1 MDFLLHDVRF
11 ALRSVRSNPGFS
23 IVAAL
28 TLALGIGATTA
39 IFSVVNTVLLYPL
52 PYPEPDELIRVWS
65 SNQEGGIERDM
76 MSAPDMR
83 DFIEASPVIEDL
95 AGYAEYDLTM
105 VDDEGNAVKVLG
117 HGVTPNYFDVLGVS
131 TVLGRTF
138 TPEDGT
144 ANGEGV
150 VVIGHALW
158 QNRLSGDPDIIGKS
172 VTMEG
177 GPITVIGVAPPGF
190 DFPGSSLV
198 WLAISVDNE
207 MFARGVRIFDVFG
220 RMRPGS
226 TVESARGEMRVV
238 ADRLQQEYPG
248 SNRGYGVT
256 ATSLQD
262 AVVGN
267 LRPAILI
274 LFGAAGVLLLIACAN
289 VANLLL
295 ARATARSR
303 EIALRAALGAGRWRI
318 TRQLLTESVVL
329 ASVGAI
335 VGLGLAYWLIRSLT
349 VFGPAELGGFGELS
363 VNPQVLLFAL
373 ATTVLT
379 GFLFGLAP
387 AVRLGRTDLQDSL
400 HDGGRGSTS
409 GASRGHLRTSLV
421 VSELALAVVLVVGSG
436 LLVRSFSKLSGTD
449 PGFNPDGMLTF
460 DLGLTFAHY
469 PDFEG
474 IADFY
479 SRLLRE
485 LKALP
490 GVESVAATSTLPL
503 SLQLDYQVKVVLDG
517 RPTPEVG
524 QEPQVYSRQVA
535 SGFFRNMGIPLIRG
549 RGFEVRDSRDG
560 PAVAIINE
568 AARQRYFRDEDP
580 IGKTISGVGGEYGP
594 LGRVSND
601 RVEIVGIVGDVKYSS
616 LAQASSPSLYFPLD
630 QAPFRRMTMTL
641 RTRGDPLNLVQD
653 VRTKVSSLDP
663 NLALGQ
669 TSPLDRIV
677 AVSVARERFSMLLL
691 TAFGVVALL
700 LASIGVYGV
709 ISYGVAQRTGE
720 MGIRLALGARP
731 DDVRSL
737 VMRHG
742 MLVAILG
749 VGGGLV
755 GAWALSQVM
764 ASQLYELSST
774 DPWTFGAAAL
784 LLSVTALLAT
794 YIPALR
800 ASRVDPIVAL
810 RPE

>member
-1 MDFLLHDVRF
+1 MDFLVHDIRF

-23 IVAAL
+23 IVAVL

-39 IFSVVNTVLLYPL
+39 IFSVVNTVLLRPL
-52 PYPEPDELIRVWS
+52 PYAEPDQLIRVWS
-65 SNQEGGIERDM
+65 SNREGGVERDM
-76 MSAPDMR
+76 VSAPDLR
-83 DFIEASPVIEDL
+83 DFVDASQAIEDMVS
-95 AGYAEYDLTM
+95 YIEYDTTM
-105 VDDEGNAVKVLG
+105 VDDEGNATKVLG
-117 HGVTPNYFDVLGVS
+117 HGVTTNFFDVLGIS
-131 TVLGRTF
+131 PVLGRAF
-138 TPEDGT
+138 AP
-144 ANGEGV
+144 GEGTPNDNAV
-150 VVIGHALW
+150 VVMGHALW
-158 QNRLSGDPDIIGKS
+158 QSRFNSDPNILGKT
-172 VTMEG
+172 VTLEG

-190 DFPGSSLV
+190 DFPGSSLA
-198 WLAISVDNE
+198 WIGMDTDNE
-207 MFARGVRIFDVFG
+207 QFVRGVRIFDAFG
-220 RMRPGS
+220 RMRAGA
-226 TVESARGEMRVV
+226 TVEDARQELQVV
-238 ADRLQQEYPG
+238 AARLAEEYPG
-248 SNRGYGVT
+248 PNRGFGVT
-256 ATSLQD
+256 VTSLQD
-262 AVVGN
+262 AVVGD
-267 LRPAILI
+267 LRPAVLI

-295 ARATARSR
+295 ARATARTR

-335 VGLGLAYWLIRSLT
+335 VGLALAYWLIRSLT
-349 VFGPAELGGFGELS
+349 VFGPAELSRFGELS
-363 VNPQVLLFAL
+363 LDPQVLVFAL

-387 AVRLGRTDLQDSL
+387 AVRLGRTNLQDSL

-409 GASRGHLRTSLV
+409 GASRGHLRTALV

-460 DLGLTFAHY
+460 DLALTFAHY

-479 SRLLRE
+479 SRLLQDLE
-485 LKALP
+485 TLP

-503 SLQLDYQVKVVLDG
+503 GLQLDYQVKVVLDG

-524 QEPQVYSRQVA
+524 QEPQMYTRQVA

-549 RGFEVRDSRDG
+549 RGFEVRDNREG

-568 AARQRYFRDEDP
+568 AARRRYFPDEDP

-594 LGRVSND
+594 LGRISNN
-601 RVEIVGIVGDVKYSS
+601 RVEIVGIVSDVKYTN
-616 LAQASSPSLYFPLD
+616 LAEAASPSMYFPLD

-653 VRTKVSSLDP
+653 VRTRVSSLDT

-677 AVSVARERFSMLLL
+677 ALSVARERFSMLLL

-731 DDVRSL
+731 EDVRSL

-749 VGGGLV
+749 VVGGLV

-774 DPWTFGAAAL
+774 DPWTFGGAAL
-784 LLSVTALLAT
+784 LLSATALLAT